1 MLAVLII
8 ITACQS
14 KTKTSSNDADAIRSL
29 EEHWTEAN
37 KTKDID
43 KIVSFFASDAVV
55 MEPNKPISIG
65 LQSIRKSQESWFADT
80 TVHYNTYTSIISNIE
95 VSASGDLAYARG
107 ISRLSRDI
115 PSGSTEEV
123 DNWIDIWKKID
134 GEWKV
139 LVNIWNIENPLE
151 GK

>member
-1 MLAVLII
+1 
-8 ITACQS
+8 
-14 KTKTSSNDADAIRSL
+14 
-29 EEHWTEAN
+29 
-37 KTKDID
+37 
-43 KIVSFFASDAVV
+43 

-65 LQSIRKSQESWFADT
+65 LQSIRKTQESWFADT
-80 TVHYNTYTSIISNIE
+80 TVLYNTYTSIIGNIE

-107 ISRLSRDI
+107 TSRLNRNMSN
-115 PSGSTEEV
+115 GSIQEV

-139 LVNIWNIENPLE
+139 IVNIWNIENPME